1 MWHSVINPTNGKVIT
16 KIAEGTAKDLDT
28 AVKAAH
34 KAFDTVWGLH
44 ASGHER
50 SRRLAKLGDL
60 MEQYSETL
68 AALEALDNGKS
79 FSWAKRADVAHS
91 IQCIRYYS
99 GWADK
104 ITGQVIETSEAKLSY
119 TRHEPIGVVGQ
130 IIPWNFPRMYFFVV
144 DTFEP
149 SLTSCRAVQ
158 MMAWKIGPALAT
170 GCAVILKPSEYTPLT
185 ALFMSKLIHDAGFPA
200 GVFNLVNGYGQTVG
214 QAISEHAGIEK
225 VRADRPV
232 MTCLAHVFVLTGR
245 VHGQHAR
252 RSQDYGDSCQVELEE
267 GHARARRQEPVDH
280 LRRRGLGPG
289 RQVGC
294 VRYLVCRSAFFARP

>member
-68 AALEALDNGKS
+68 AALESLDNGKS

-130 IIPWNFPRMYFFVV
+130 IIPWNFPRMYCF
-144 DTFEP
+144 
-149 SLTSCRAVQ
+149 CRF
-158 MMAWKIGPALAT
+158 L
-170 GCAVILKPSEYTPLT
+170 
-185 ALFMSKLIHDAGFPA
+185 
-200 GVFNLVNGYGQTVG
+200 
-214 QAISEHAGIEK
+214 
-225 VRADRPV
+225 
-232 MTCLAHVFVLTGR
+232 
-245 VHGQHAR
+245 
-252 RSQDYGDSCQVELEE
+252 
-267 GHARARRQEPVDH
+267 
-280 LRRRGLGPG
+280 
-289 RQVGC
+289 
-294 VRYLVCRSAFFARP
+294 